1 MHQREHCPKKNKRK
15 NHTQTK
21 TQNIKGR
28 QKKKWL
34 RRKKKTQKFT
44 SYWHEMH
51 LRDYC
56 QRLLAESWN
65 FRCKKSTYEVII
77 SSRQHARVK
86 FIRCPVS
93 QPTERLLTLDKYS
106 DSLQYC
112 RPNLMILMKF
122 EGFERN
128 IQRFRALLWVSWNS
142 GYFWDLRPQIFTL
155 I

>member
-1 MHQREHCPKKNKRK
+1 MTRKEK
-15 NHTQTK
+15 NHRSSLPTDTK
-21 TQNIKGR
+21 CTCGIIVN
-28 QKKKWL
+28 
-34 RRKKKTQKFT
+34 
-44 SYWHEMH
+44 
-51 LRDYC
+51 DY
-56 QRLLAESWN
+56 RLNLGIFAV
-65 FRCKKSTYEVII
+65 KKSTYEVII

-128 IQRFRALLWVSWNS
+128 IQRFRALL
-142 GYFWDLRPQIFTL
+142 
-155 I
+155 